1 MSAKVKWF
9 IAIGILLNV
18 ILCAG
23 FYANYRLDQ
32 VVSSLNRPGVLFSE
46 AQSGGLENDGQSQGA
61 NGSSGSGTWNKS
73 WGDGSGY
80 PIDGVNSPGSGGDG
94 STGSGDKVTPPSNS
108 DIASDV
114 VNKIGRPIEKGDLI
128 KAGLIILRRLNGE
141 EISYL
146 YHVGRKSSFSN
157 EERGQ
162 VRKILLSKLNRD
174 DIVTLQALGKKYG
187 RSLSILDQ

>member
-1 MSAKVKWF
+1 MSTKVRWF

-46 AQSGGLENDGQSQGA
+46 AQSDSGANGLDNGV
-61 NGSSGSGTWNKS
+61 NGSSGSGDWNKS
-73 WGDGSGY
+73 WGDGSGNA
-80 PIDGVNSPGSGGDG
+80 IDGTGATGSGGDG
-94 STGSGDKVTPPSNS
+94 STGSGDKVNPPSSS

-114 VNKIGRPIEKGDLI
+114 VNKIGRPVEKGDLV

-162 VRKILLSKLNRD
+162 VRKILLNKLNSD
-174 DIVTLQALGKKYG
+174 DIVTLKALGKKYG
-187 RSLSILDQ
+187 RGLSILDQ